1 METKNFWIELSISV
15 PNEFVDLI
23 SEFFFQSGVSS
34 IQNIET
40 NDKET
45 TLITYLKNKNN
56 IEKKIKKINDW
67 LSQNSFEEN
76 ILNTRKTIQTDWIKK
91 TRDSFKPFKIGKK
104 LWIQPSWNDERT
116 PTGRTKIVLD
126 PGSSFGTGRHPT
138 TKLALLS
145 IEDYLEKNNIDHFL
159 DVGCGSGILILAALK
174 LGAKNGTAFDID
186 PEAAKNAKKL
196 LYSNRVNKRAKVI
209 NETLNKKYLEL
220 LIGKIDFITANIFL
234 TPLKELFPL
243 FSEILNYEGRLVIT
257 GITPKQCNNF
267 SKICDD
273 FHLKL
278 LSERTELNWSKM
290 EFEKFE

>member
-56 IEKKIKKINDW
+56 IEKKIKIINDW

-278 LSERTELNWSKM
+278 LSEKTELNWSKM

>member
-56 IEKKIKKINDW
+56 IEKKIKIINDW

-267 SKICDD
+267 SKICYININNIIKYYI
-273 FHLKL
+273 LI
-278 LSERTELNWSKM
+278 
-290 EFEKFE
+290 

>member
-56 IEKKIKKINDW
+56 IEKKIKIINDW

>member
-34 IQNIET
+34 IQNIEI

-45 TLITYLKNKNN
+45 TLITYLENKNN

-91 TRDSFKPFKIGKK
+91 TRDSFKPLKIGKK

-145 IEDYLEKNNIDHFL
+145 IEDFLEKNNIDHFL

-186 PEAAKNAKKL
+186 PEAVKNTKKL
-196 LYSNRVNKRAKVI
+196 LCSNSVNKRAKVI
-209 NETLNKKYLEL
+209 NETLNKQYLEL
-220 LIGKIDFITANIFL
+220 SIGKIDFITANIFL

-278 LSERTELNWSKM
+278 LSKRTELNWSKM

>member
-1 METKNFWIELSISV
+1 METKNLWIELIISV

-56 IEKKIKKINDW
+56 IEKKIKIINDW

-91 TRDSFKPFKIGKK
+91 TRDSFKPLKIGKK

-116 PTGRTKIVLD
+116 PKGRTKIILD

-220 LIGKIDFITANIFL
+220 LIGKIDFINHFQFAIYLFL
-234 TPLKELFPL
+234 EL
-243 FSEILNYEGRLVIT
+243 YT
-257 GITPKQCNNF
+257 K
-267 SKICDD
+267 KI
-273 FHLKL
+273 
-278 LSERTELNWSKM
+278 S
-290 EFEKFE
+290 

>member
-1 METKNFWIELSISV
+1 LETKNFWIELSISV

-56 IEKKIKKINDW
+56 IEKKIKIINDW

>member
-56 IEKKIKKINDW
+56 IEKKIKIINDW

-186 PEAAKNAKKL
+186 PESAKNAKKL

-278 LSERTELNWSKM
+278 LSEKTELNWSKM

>member
-56 IEKKIKKINDW
+56 IEKKIKIINDW

-116 PTGRTKIVLD
+116 PKGRTKIILD

-145 IEDYLEKNNIDHFL
+145 IEDFLEKNNIDHFL

-186 PEAAKNAKKL
+186 PEAVKNTKKIL
-196 LYSNRVNKRAKVI
+196 CSNRVNKRAKVI
-209 NETLNKKYLEL
+209 NETLNKQYLEL
-220 LIGKIDFITANIFL
+220 SMGKIDFITANIFL

-243 FSEILNYEGRLVIT
+243 FSEILNYKGRLVIT

-278 LSERTELNWSKM
+278 LSKKTELNWSKM